1 MLLTLLLIT
10 ILISFAFTLFL
21 EKLFLKYSIFIDEP
35 NARSSHKKPV
45 PTSGGLAI
53 LFSYLTFIYL
63 LSIFIT
69 IDFDIFLIL
78 TIAIFPI
85 ITICLIDDFKKVNIL
100 LRLFTQFFTASFII
114 YYFQVSNDI
123 FFDADSYTRQSALL
137 IIILSVILSMWLMNL
152 YNFMDGIDGYA
163 SLECIFISLAASLL
177 AYNNNPNSF
186 IYMYLAGLG
195 AANLGF
201 LIRNWYPAKI
211 FMGDTGSVSLGC
223 IIAFY
228 IFFSASESILSIYT
242 WLILLS
248 IFIADASYTLLVRVV
263 TKRNIGHPHLTHAF
277 HIITIKKNSHL
288 FTIKWMIIINMVWV
302 FPLALLSN
310 TYMSYHIVITMVAY
324 LPLLFYL
331 IKIGAGLEQNKN

>member
-10 ILISFAFTLFL
+10 ILISFTFTLVL

-35 NARSSHKKPV
+35 NVRSSHKKPV

-53 LFSYLTFIYL
+53 LFSYLIFIYL
-63 LSIFIT
+63 LSIFFT
-69 IDFDIFLIL
+69 IDSDIFLIL
-78 TIAIFPI
+78 IIAISPI
-85 ITICLIDDFKKVNIL
+85 IAIGLIDDFKKVNIL
-100 LRLFTQFFTASFII
+100 LRLFTQFFTASLII
-114 YYFQVSNDI
+114 YYFQVNNDI
-123 FFDADSYTRQSALL
+123 FYVDSYTRQSALL
-137 IIILSVILSMWLMNL
+137 IISLSVILSMWLMNL

-186 IYMYLAGLG
+186 IYMYLAGLC

-201 LIRNWYPAKI
+201 LMRNWHPAKI

-248 IFIADASYTLLVRVV
+248 IFIVDASYTLLVRIV
-263 TKRNIGHPHLTHAF
+263 TKKSIVQPHLTHAF
-277 HIITIKKNSHL
+277 HLITIKKNSHL
-288 FTIKWMIIINMVWV
+288 FTLKWMIIINIIWV

-310 TYMSYHIVITMVAY
+310 TYMSYHIIITIIAY

-331 IKIGAGLEQNKN
+331 IKIGAGLEQNKY